1 MPVNSLEELVEML
14 MTGSIDFVGQK
25 RTFDLQFYAIW
36 TSGPTRLWAAGWWIH
51 GYIEQKFLMTF
62 YWIFGTSLIVTLLT
76 LPAWPIWNRN
86 PLEFLPAADKE
97 KAAKKDRQ
105 QGGRLLWK
113 GQKRLRWQE
122 EQQGELRR
130 GRPERWQ
137 QPPCSPETAPLPA
150 RALRPC
156 RPSPA
161 RCPPCPSPSV
171 ASPPPP
177 LFSCPPRLR
186 AMPRTAA
193 PASGRPTWHA
203 RKRSLARICRCRR

>member
-1 MPVNSLEELVEML
+1 M
-14 MTGSIDFVGQK
+14 
-25 RTFDLQFYAIW
+25 DLRRD
-36 TSGPTRLWAAGWWIH
+36 RLYPRGLGRVTAGWAWRATRRARRQRP
-51 GYIEQKFLMTF
+51 EQRSRR
-62 YWIFGTSLIVTLLT
+62 GTSLIVTLLT

-161 RCPPCPSPSV
+161 RMSLPLRRLPPSPFV
-171 ASPPPP
+171 FLSPP
-177 LFSCPPRLR
+177 LACHASHGGARQR
-186 AMPRTAA
+186 ATD
-193 PASGRPTWHA
+193 
-203 RKRSLARICRCRR
+203 LARAQKKLGEDLSLSA

>member
-36 TSGPTRLWAAGWWIH
+36 TSGVIGFIPEGLAASPLAGL
-51 GYIEQKFLMTF
+51 GERRGGRGAR
-62 YWIFGTSLIVTLLT
+62 GTSLIVTLLT

-156 RPSPA
+156 
-161 RCPPCPSPSV
+161 PCPSPSV